1 MVSRSHGMAL
11 VWSYGATWPGS
22 SLEVLIWTTRSGGI
36 RHRKVGFQNT
46 GVNTIESKLSD
57 RQRHQTKQT
66 QWPEVTLSQTHTSI
80 ERTSFTGFP
89 RTPYSMGQLEG
100 RTQLWWEVRV
110 RRGGV
115 SVKLTN
121 PQRTYTPRRLAKLH
135 QIAAVWCTG
144 QFRAPNLE
152 HLPLPLRP
160 FEFPRPFE
168 VFEGGR
174 C

>member
-1 MVSRSHGMAL
+1 
-11 VWSYGATWPGS
+11 
-22 SLEVLIWTTRSGGI
+22 
-36 RHRKVGFQNT
+36 
-46 GVNTIESKLSD
+46 
-57 RQRHQTKQT
+57 
-66 QWPEVTLSQTHTSI
+66 
-80 ERTSFTGFP
+80 
-89 RTPYSMGQLEG
+89 MGQLEG

-121 PQRTYTPRRLAKLH
+121 PQRTYTPRRLAKLY

-152 HLPLPLRP
+152 RLPLPLNS

-168 VFEGGR
+168 AFEGACFLNNASGEMASNTFLGKRQRVFEVFEGGR
-174 C
+174 VFAKTVVNYTLWATLN